1 MIQLLKKYLHIG
13 GAIAFIGA
21 YMTADSESW
30 RLVHTYFGYGFGIIF
45 LIRILVGLIPKTPL
59 SLKTV
64 WSRASLFKRIFKH
77 IKELEFAQIM
87 KWQIWY
93 GSTMGILIGL
103 MYSLSIPLVLF
114 GIGAYEEVGGKWLV
128 KLYENGHEFIGEL
141 YLFVIVAHLGLI
153 ILKNSIVKVSAIAL
167 RKIETQ

>member
-13 GAIAFIGA
+13 GAITFIAA

-45 LIRILVGLIPKTPL
+45 LIRILIGLIPKTSL
-59 SLKTV
+59 SLRMILA
-64 WSRASLFKRIFKH
+64 RALLIKRIFQH
-77 IKELEFAQIM
+77 IKKFEFAQIV

-93 GSTMGILIGL
+93 GSTMGILVVL

-141 YLFVIVAHLGLI
+141 YLFVIFTHLGI
-153 ILKNSIVKVSAIAL
+153 VILKNLLVKKSV
-167 RKIETQ
+167 KYG

>member
-13 GAIAFIGA
+13 GAITFIAA

-30 RLVHTYFGYGFGIIF
+30 RLIHTYFGYGFGIIF
-45 LIRILVGLIPKTPL
+45 LIRILIGLIPKPSL
-59 SLKTV
+59 SLRMILA
-64 WSRASLFKRIFKH
+64 RALLIKRIFQH
-77 IKELEFAQIM
+77 IKKFEFAQIV

-93 GSTMGILIGL
+93 GSTMGILVVL

-141 YLFVIVAHLGLI
+141 YLFVIFTHLGI
-153 ILKNSIVKVSAIAL
+153 VILKNLLVKKSV
-167 RKIETQ
+167 KYG

>member
-13 GAIAFIGA
+13 GGIAFIGA
-21 YMTADSESW
+21 YITADSESW

-45 LIRILVGLIPKTPL
+45 LIRILIGLIPKTSL
-59 SLKTV
+59 SLRMILA
-64 WSRASLFKRIFKH
+64 RALLIKRIFQH
-77 IKELEFAQIM
+77 IKKFEFAQIV

-93 GSTMGILIGL
+93 GSTMGILVVL

-141 YLFVIVAHLGLI
+141 YLFIIFTHLGI
-153 ILKNSIVKVSAIAL
+153 VILKNLLVKKSV
-167 RKIETQ
+167 KYG

>member
-21 YMTADSESW
+21 YMTADSESL

-45 LIRILVGLIPKTPL
+45 LIRILIGLIPKTSL
-59 SLKTV
+59 SLRMILA
-64 WSRASLFKRIFKH
+64 RALLIKRIFQH
-77 IKELEFAQIM
+77 IKKFEFAQIV

-93 GSTMGILIGL
+93 GSTMGILVVL

-141 YLFVIVAHLGLI
+141 YLFVIFTHLGI
-153 ILKNSIVKVSAIAL
+153 VILKNLLVKKSV
-167 RKIETQ
+167 KYG